1 MSQLIAVG
9 IVGTHH
15 DPVARIPPIS
25 PIFHVHRVPPRQLYN
40 AIVAIRIRLFV
51 RILSRV
57 FESQAESSGQVF
69 T

>member
-25 PIFHVHRVPPRQLYN
+25 PIFHVHRVPPLELYN
-40 AIVAIRIRLFV
+40 AKNNGRDTT
-51 RILSRV
+51 ILR
-57 FESQAESSGQVF
+57 
-69 T
+69 